1 MKKSYVLIQDFKA
14 PYVVATGMAHKP
26 SRIMLKKYVKG
37 QIVEGQI
44 IVSKGQ
50 PSILLVAGI
59 IPIPVSVLR
68 EVVTK
73 EIVQSNASGD
83 GKGVSPNK
91 VIIKKANTRYLDAG
105 IIGAILGLGAVYLAE
120 KQNLIA
126 VPDKKY
132 KLYGALAGAALGMY
146 VIYRKK

>member
-26 SRIMLKKYVKG
+26 SRIMLKKYAKG

-50 PSILLVAGI
+50 PSILLVSGV

-73 EIVQSNASGD
+73 EIVQSNATGD
-83 GKGVSPNK
+83 AKVTPNK
-91 VIIKKANTRYLDAG
+91 VVIKKTSTKYLDAG

>member
-14 PYVVATGMAHKP
+14 PYVVATGMAHNP
-26 SRIMLKKYVKG
+26 SKIMLKKYIKG

-44 IVSKGQ
+44 IISKGQ

-59 IPIPVSVLR
+59 IPIPVSVLK

-83 GKGVSPNK
+83 GKGVTPNK
-91 VIIKKANTRYLDAG
+91 VIIKKTNTRYLDAG
-105 IIGAILGLGAVYLAE
+105 IIGAILGAGAIYLAE
-120 KQNLIA
+120 KQNIIA
-126 VPDKKY
+126 TSDKKY
-132 KLYGALAGAALGMY
+132 KLYGALAGAVLGMY
-146 VIYRKK
+146 IVYRKK

>member
-14 PYVVATGMAHKP
+14 PYVVATGMAHNP
-26 SRIMLKKYVKG
+26 SKIMLKKYVKG

-44 IVSKGQ
+44 IISKGQ

-59 IPIPVSVLR
+59 IPIPVSVLK

-83 GKGVSPNK
+83 GKGVTPNK
-91 VIIKKANTRYLDAG
+91 VIIKKTNTRYLDAG
-105 IIGAILGLGAVYLAE
+105 IIGAILGAGAIFLAE
-120 KQNLIA
+120 KQNIIA
-126 VPDKKY
+126 TPDKKY
-132 KLYGALAGAALGMY
+132 KLYGAVAGAVLGMY
-146 VIYRKK
+146 IVYRKK